1 MATVKELLLS
11 KDPAA
16 GIMIGNTAVVRAM
29 IESGTRVVT
38 AYPGS
43 PTPEIATAIATMP
56 AARRPFY
63 FEFSTNEKV
72 ATEVAL
78 GASLNGHLSCV
89 FFKSVGLNVAAD
101 SFVQLSHMHVIGGMV
116 IIIGDDPGANS
127 SQNEQ
132 DNRHYAR
139 LSYTPL
145 FEPGTAQES
154 YEMYKEAAR
163 LSQETG
169 RPVMVRMTTHVCH
182 AKEKVTFA
190 NWSGSPP
197 DFAPSFD
204 VANGPYVPVAGHVFP
219 LKKEALANR
228 EVVRKYANE
237 SPLNRFIDNGNRV
250 RGIISAGLPARS
262 AQDVLDGVP
271 NAPDILALGIVYP
284 LATNKVA
291 AFLRGHQEVK
301 VLEELDDFLEQ
312 EVKSVAYDRSI
323 RSRIVG
329 KTTQDDW
336 MGEYTPPRV
345 AAVLRKTWPDL
356 AIEDDPEPVREI
368 TPRPPQMCPGC
379 GHRTAFH
386 AVKQALGSDAITVGD
401 IGCHTLGYIEPY
413 GVGQVLLSMGHSMG
427 TAAGLR
433 LFNESRK
440 VLAFIGDSTL
450 FHAGLPGIVNAAFN
464 RHNLTLIVLDNG
476 TTAMTGH
483 QGHPASGDN
492 FNGATEAIDI
502 ESMLRGLGIS
512 SIRKSDAYAVKRLVP
527 MIKEALEEDGVS
539 VVIASHP
546 CMLKEVREQRRAGVF
561 KDKMVDVSDVKCT
574 LAYSCVSEFA
584 CPTFQVD
591 DEGKVT
597 THPDLCIGDASCIQ
611 TCPSRAITA
620 PRPRRQEEDK
630 SWPLNVL
637 RYT

>member
-1 MATVKELLLS
+1 MPTVKELLLS
-11 KDPAA
+11 REPSA
-16 GIMIGNTAVVRAM
+16 GIMIGNTAVVRGM

-43 PTPEIATAIATMP
+43 PTPEIASAIGTMP
-56 AARRPFY
+56 AAERPFY

-78 GASLNGHLSCV
+78 GASINGHLTCV

-101 SFVQLSHMHVIGGMV
+101 SFVQLAHMNVIGGMV

-139 LSYTPL
+139 LSYIPL
-145 FEPGTAQES
+145 FEPGSAQES

-169 RPVMVRMTTHVCH
+169 RPVILRMTTHVCH
-182 AKEKVTFA
+182 AKERVSFTGWEQVA
-190 NWSGSPP
+190 P
-197 DFAPSFD
+197 DDGPKFD
-204 VANGPYVPVAGHVFP
+204 VANGPYVPIASLVFP
-219 LKKEALANR
+219 LKAKALANR
-228 EVVRKYANE
+228 EAVRKYANE
-237 SPLNRFIDNGNRV
+237 SLLNRYIDNRNPV

-262 AQDVLDGVP
+262 VQDVLEGVP

-284 LATNKVA
+284 LPTNKIA

-301 VLEELDDFLEQ
+301 IIEELDDFMEQ
-312 EVKSVAYDRSI
+312 EIKAVAYDRSI

-329 KTTQDDW
+329 KTSQDDW
-336 MGEYTPPRV
+336 MGEYTPARV
-345 AAVLRKTWPDL
+345 ANLLRKTWPDL
-356 AIEDDPEPVREI
+356 AISEDPAPVQVV

-386 AVKQALGSDAITVGD
+386 AAQLALGADDITVGD
-401 IGCHTLGYIEPY
+401 IGCHTLGFIEPY
-413 GVGQVLLSMGHSMG
+413 EVGQVLLSMGHSMG
-427 TAAGLR
+427 TAAGMR

-450 FHAGLPGIVNAAFN
+450 FHAGVPGIVNAVFN
-464 RHNLTLIVLDNG
+464 RHNLTLIVMDNG

-483 QGHPASGDN
+483 QGHPASGNN
-492 FNGATEAIDI
+492 FNGETNAIDI
-502 ESMLRGLGIS
+502 ESMLRGLGVS
-512 SIRKSDAYAVKRLVP
+512 SIKKTDAYAVKRLVP
-527 MIKEALEEDGVS
+527 MIQEALEEEEVS
-539 VVIASHP
+539 VIIAAHP
-546 CMLKEVREQRRAGVF
+546 CMLKQVRELRRAGTF
-561 KDKMVDVSDVKCT
+561 KDKMVDVDQSKCSV
-574 LAYSCVSEFA
+574 AYTCVSEFA
-584 CPTFQVD
+584 CPTFQID

-597 THPDLCIGDASCIQ
+597 THPDLCIGDASCLQ
-611 TCPSRAITA
+611 TCASRAITA
-620 PRPRRQEEDK
+620 PRPRQQEEDR
-630 SWPLNVL
+630 S
-637 RYT
+637 